1 MPNRM
6 LRDWTAS
13 DKINS
18 VCVHS
23 ERFFTRLIMKV
34 DDYGSFPADTR
45 LLKANL
51 YPLLLDNIREADLLR
66 WMAACQKAEL
76 IVLYEVNN
84 KKYLQIVD
92 FGQRLDRAKAK
103 YPKPPIDNEL
113 PEIKYVMRAIANL
126 PQESA
131 GNYPPEVEVEVEV
144 EVEKEVEGESAKAQH
159 TPDQIAYFKKFCD
172 WINENTPR
180 VNGFKHPFT
189 IDEYLRLLT
198 DYDRDFVKKILL
210 GMENWADLTKKNLNA
225 NLTFRKW
232 AARDNGFEQKTP
244 TTSGPSAAELKAER
258 ILKEVG

>member
-1 MPNRM
+1 M

-13 DKINS
+13 DKMNS
-18 VCVHS
+18 VCVHT

-34 DDYGSFPADTR
+34 DDYGSFHADTR

-103 YPKPPIDNEL
+103 YPKPPISNEL
-113 PEIKYVMRAIANL
+113 PEIKHVMRAIANL

-131 GNYPPEVEVEVEV
+131 GNYPPELEVEL
-144 EVEKEVEGESAKAQH
+144 EVEKEVECESAKAQH
-159 TPDQIAYFKKFCD
+159 TSEQIEKFKKFSD
-172 WINENTPR
+172 WLSINTPR
-180 VNGFKHPFT
+180 IKQFKQPFT
-189 IDEYLRLLT
+189 IDEYLRLIT
-198 DYDRDFVKKILL
+198 DFDKGVITRTFLA
-210 GMENWADLTKKNLNA
+210 MENRADVTKKNLSA
-225 NLTFRKW
+225 NLTFRNW
-232 AARDNGFEQKTP
+232 AARDLGFNKSPEI
-244 TTSGPSAAELKAER
+244 TTTGPSAAELKAER